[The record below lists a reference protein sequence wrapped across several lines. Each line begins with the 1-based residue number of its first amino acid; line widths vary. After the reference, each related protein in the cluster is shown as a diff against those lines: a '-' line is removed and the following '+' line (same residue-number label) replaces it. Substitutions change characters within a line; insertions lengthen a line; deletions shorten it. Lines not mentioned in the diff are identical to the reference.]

1 MAMHERVEWVR
12 EPSRLEELRASWDR
26 LATGIFEPFLR
37 NAWFLSWWDAF
48 GAGRELRTCVM
59 WRGDELVGAFPL
71 CATPDD
77 RLAALSNDHS
87 PGFHPLSADAAAEQ
101 VLVAAAMDGSSEL
114 VVEGVPLGK
123 HLDRLLSEARSHRR
137 LPVVE
142 RWQTSPIVDTTGPFE
157 LYRAEKKS
165 GWREVE
171 RRRRKLRREYRVEEK
186 LIEPPV
192 DLERELTRGFEVE
205 ASGWKGRAGTAI
217 AASPETSRF
226 YRGVAAD
233 LQRHDELRLS
243 TLSADG
249 QTIAF
254 DLGLVHK
261 ARYYVLKT
269 GFDESWRR
277 FAPGLALRL
286 SLVERCFELGLE
298 SHEFLG
304 AEMGWKQL
312 FATHAR
318 EHRVFRAYAW
328 RPPKLMRF
336 AYRRTARPILARAYH
351 RVRRSSAN
359 A

>member
-1 MAMHERVEWVR
+1 MHERSEWIE
-12 EPSRLEELRASWDR
+12 EPTRLQELSASWDR
-26 LATGIFEPFLR
+26 LATGVLEPFLR

-48 GAGRELRTCVM
+48 GAGRKLRTCVL

-71 CATPDD
+71 CATSDG

-87 PGFHPLSADAAAEQ
+87 PGFHPLSSDPAAEQ
-101 VLVAAAMDGSSEL
+101 ALVAAAMDGSSEL
-114 VVEGVPLGK
+114 VVEGVPVGDHLG
-123 HLDRLLSEARSHRR
+123 RLMREVRSRRR
-137 LPVVE
+137 LRVVE
-142 RWQTSPIVDTTGPFE
+142 RWQTSPIVDTTGSFE
-157 LYRAEKKS
+157 QYRAEKKR
-165 GWREVE
+165 GWREIE

-186 LIEPPV
+186 VIEAPV
-192 DLERELTRGFEVE
+192 DLEGELARGFEVE

-217 AASPETSRF
+217 GSSPETSRF
-226 YRGVAAD
+226 YRGVATD

-249 QTIAF
+249 RMIAF
-254 DLGLVHK
+254 DLGLVHG

-286 SLVERCFELGLE
+286 SVVERGFELGLE

-304 AEMGWKQL
+304 AEMGWKRL

-318 EHRVFRAYAW
+318 ENRVFRAYAW
-328 RPPKLMRF
+328 RPPKLVRF
-336 AYRRTARPILARAYH
+336 AYRRAARPVLARAYH
-351 RVRRSSAN
+351 RVRPEER
-359 A
+359 

>member
-1 MAMHERVEWVR
+1 MHERSEWIE
-12 EPSRLEELRASWDR
+12 EPTRLQELSASWDR
-26 LATGIFEPFLR
+26 LATGVLEPFLR

-48 GAGRELRTCVM
+48 GAGRKLRTCVL

-71 CATPDD
+71 CATSDG

-87 PGFHPLSADAAAEQ
+87 PGFHPLSSDPAAEQ
-101 VLVAAAMDGSSEL
+101 ALVAAAMDGSSEL
-114 VVEGVPLGK
+114 VVEGVPVGDHLG
-123 HLDRLLSEARSHRR
+123 RLMREVRSRRR
-137 LPVVE
+137 LRVVE
-142 RWQTSPIVDTTGPFE
+142 RWQTSPIVDTTGSFE
-157 LYRAEKKS
+157 QYRAEKKR
-165 GWREVE
+165 GWREIE

-186 LIEPPV
+186 VIEAPV
-192 DLERELTRGFEVE
+192 DLEGELARGFEVE

-217 AASPETSRF
+217 RSSPETSRF
-226 YRGVAAD
+226 YRGIAAD

-249 QTIAF
+249 RMIAF
-254 DLGLVHK
+254 DLGLVHE

-286 SLVERCFELGLE
+286 SVVERCFELGLE

-304 AEMGWKQL
+304 AEMGWKRL

-318 EHRVFRAYAW
+318 ENRVFRAYAW
-328 RPPKLMRF
+328 RAPKLVRF
-336 AYRRTARPILARAYH
+336 AYRRAARPLLARAYH
-351 RVRRSSAN
+351 RVRPLER
-359 A
+359 

>member
-1 MAMHERVEWVR
+1 MHERSEWIE
-12 EPSRLEELRASWDR
+12 EPTRLQELSASWDR
-26 LATGIFEPFLR
+26 LATGVLEPFLR

-48 GAGRELRTCVM
+48 GAGRKLRTCVL

-71 CATPDD
+71 CATSDG

-87 PGFHPLSADAAAEQ
+87 PGFHPLSSDPAAEQ
-101 VLVAAAMDGSSEL
+101 ALVAAAMDGSSEL
-114 VVEGVPLGK
+114 VVEGVPVGDHLG
-123 HLDRLLSEARSHRR
+123 RLMREVRSRRR
-137 LPVVE
+137 LRVVE
-142 RWQTSPIVDTTGPFE
+142 RWQTSPIVDTTGSFE
-157 LYRAEKKS
+157 QYRAEKKR
-165 GWREVE
+165 GWREIE

-186 LIEPPV
+186 VIEAPV
-192 DLERELTRGFEVE
+192 DLEGELARGFEVE

-217 AASPETSRF
+217 GSSPETSRF
-226 YRGVAAD
+226 YRGVATD

-249 QTIAF
+249 RMIAF
-254 DLGLVHK
+254 DLGLVHE

-286 SLVERCFELGLE
+286 SVVERCFELGLE

-304 AEMGWKQL
+304 AEMGWKRL

-318 EHRVFRAYAW
+318 ENRVFRAYAW
-328 RPPKLMRF
+328 RPPKLVRF
-336 AYRRTARPILARAYH
+336 AYRRAARPVLARAYH
-351 RVRRSSAN
+351 RVRPEER
-359 A
+359 

>member
-1 MAMHERVEWVR
+1 MHERSEWIE
-12 EPSRLEELRASWDR
+12 EPTRLQELSASWDR
-26 LATGIFEPFLR
+26 LATGVLEPFLR

-48 GAGRELRTCVM
+48 GAGRKLRTCVL

-71 CATPDD
+71 CATSDG

-87 PGFHPLSADAAAEQ
+87 PGFHPLSSDPAAEQ
-101 VLVAAAMDGSSEL
+101 ALVAAAMDGSSEL
-114 VVEGVPLGK
+114 VVEGVPVGDHLG
-123 HLDRLLSEARSHRR
+123 RLMREVRSRRR
-137 LPVVE
+137 LRVVE
-142 RWQTSPIVDTTGPFE
+142 RWQTSPIVDTTGSFE
-157 LYRAEKKS
+157 QYRAEKKR
-165 GWREVE
+165 GWREIE

-186 LIEPPV
+186 VIEAPV
-192 DLERELTRGFEVE
+192 DLEGELARGFEVE

-217 AASPETSRF
+217 GSSPETSRF
-226 YRGVAAD
+226 YRGVATD

-249 QTIAF
+249 RMIAF
-254 DLGLVHK
+254 DLGLVHG

-286 SLVERCFELGLE
+286 SVVERCFELGLE

-304 AEMGWKQL
+304 AEMGWKRL

-318 EHRVFRAYAW
+318 ENRVFRAYAW
-328 RPPKLMRF
+328 RPPKLVRF
-336 AYRRTARPILARAYH
+336 AYRRAARPVLARAYH
-351 RVRRSSAN
+351 RVRPEER
-359 A
+359 